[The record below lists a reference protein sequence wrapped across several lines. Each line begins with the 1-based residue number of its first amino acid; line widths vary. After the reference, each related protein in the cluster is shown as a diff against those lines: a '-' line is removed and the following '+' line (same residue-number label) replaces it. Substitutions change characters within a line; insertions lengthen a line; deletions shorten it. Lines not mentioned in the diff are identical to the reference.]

1 MKSEWPLVPIG
12 EVAQLFDGPHA
23 TPKKTNDGPVF
34 LGISSLKRGQL
45 DLSSTEHLSEE
56 DFSKW
61 TRRVVPHVGDVVF
74 SYETRIGEVAII
86 PEGLKCCLGRRMA
99 LLRPDQTRLLPK
111 YLLYYFLSDEFQG
124 LLRTRT
130 IHGST
135 VDRLP
140 LTDFPSYPVRIPSIE
155 VQRSISEVLEAFD
168 KRIALLRETNS
179 TLETIAQTLFKS
191 WFVDFDPVRAKAEG
205 RQLEGID
212 ATTAALFPDSFEE
225 SELGLVPKG
234 WEAGVL
240 SDLASFQNGYAFRSQ
255 DWVDTGHPVVK
266 IGDVKPGLI
275 NFSGCSRVAPTTV
288 VGLERFKLSRG
299 DLLVGMTGYVGE
311 TGLVPRVEPDA
322 YINQRVGRLVTRA
335 GLSDIGMVYC
345 AVRDPAYKAYAES
358 QSHGSAQANVSG
370 AALLA
375 YPVVIPS
382 PEVLSRFN
390 HIVEP
395 LLESILSNHE
405 QAQTLTQLRDTLL
418 PRLISG
424 QLRLPE
430 AMAEITKSTAQE
442 LQYAN

>member
-1 MKSEWPLVPIG
+1 M
-12 EVAQLFDGPHA
+12 
-23 TPKKTNDGPVF
+23 
-34 LGISSLKRGQL
+34 
-45 DLSSTEHLSEE
+45 
-56 DFSKW
+56 
-61 TRRVVPHVGDVVF
+61 
-74 SYETRIGEVAII
+74 
-86 PEGLKCCLGRRMA
+86 
-99 LLRPDQTRLLPK
+99 
-111 YLLYYFLSDEFQG
+111 
-124 LLRTRT
+124 
-130 IHGST
+130 
-135 VDRLP
+135 
-140 LTDFPSYPVRIPSIE
+140 
-155 VQRSISEVLEAFD
+155 LEAFD